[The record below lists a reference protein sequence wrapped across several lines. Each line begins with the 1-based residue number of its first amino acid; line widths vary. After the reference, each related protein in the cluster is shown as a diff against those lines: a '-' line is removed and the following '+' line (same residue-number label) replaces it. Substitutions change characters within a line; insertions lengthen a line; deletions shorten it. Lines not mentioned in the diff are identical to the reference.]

1 MQVTIFLAAAFFAK
15 SNEPIDCAKLP
26 APVQKAAAA
35 SIKKSTSKPVC
46 ERITDGGKILF
57 EVKITNAAGR
67 MEELVYLPSGVLEES
82 EEEIPAAEAPAAA
95 RNAIRAAVGHGE
107 LRKIDRIQRGKL
119 TLYEGEYTMDGV
131 KRKVIVDANGTAQ
144 K

>member
-1 MQVTIFLAAAFFAK
+1 MLFLAAALFAK

-26 APVQKAAAA
+26 APVQKAAAPT
-35 SIKKSTSKPVC
+35 IKKSQSKPAC
-46 ERITDGGKILF
+46 ERISEGAKILF

-67 MEELVYLPSGVLEES
+67 MEELVYLPTGVLEES
-82 EEEIPAAEAPAAA
+82 EEEVPAETVPAAA
-95 RNAIRAAVGHGE
+95 HKAIREAVGSGE

-119 TLYEGEYTMDGV
+119 TLYEGEYTVNGV
-131 KRKVIVDANGTAQ
+131 KQKVIVDVSGTPH